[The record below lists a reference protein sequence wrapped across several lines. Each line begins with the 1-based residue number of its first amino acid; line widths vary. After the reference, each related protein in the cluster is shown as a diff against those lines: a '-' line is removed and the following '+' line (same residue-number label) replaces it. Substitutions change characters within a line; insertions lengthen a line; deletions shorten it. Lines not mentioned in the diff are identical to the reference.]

1 MTTKNN
7 GIIPP
12 HFIYF
17 LEHEEI
23 EVINYKSGDCNN
35 PYSYDRAI
43 VKFPFANTT
52 FDIQIIFS
60 NLDYSLPPD
69 FIPLVNCDQLILNYS
84 SLVKNWN
91 FRESS
96 TLYYTLK
103 KIKEEYTNIMVKKA
117 IDFLD
122 DKNSNHMGDLD
133 GGQNED
139 IYYYLRDWFNF
150 FYNKSKNVEVYLN
163 FDQKYEMIF
172 SYNVDISIRSRNIER
187 KPILIIVTDMANMTY
202 SISLKV
208 PQYIS
213 IDSLDL
219 KFNESFKDLRNFK
232 NIVNK
237 YELNILEYFQKMANR
252 ELLTQKILNMSK

>member
-1 MTTKNN
+1 
-7 GIIPP
+7 
-12 HFIYF
+12 
-17 LEHEEI
+17 
-23 EVINYKSGDCNN
+23 
-35 PYSYDRAI
+35 
-43 VKFPFANTT
+43 
-52 FDIQIIFS
+52 
-60 NLDYSLPPD
+60 
-69 FIPLVNCDQLILNYS
+69 
-84 SLVKNWN
+84 
-91 FRESS
+91 
-96 TLYYTLK
+96 
-103 KIKEEYTNIMVKKA
+103 MVKKA